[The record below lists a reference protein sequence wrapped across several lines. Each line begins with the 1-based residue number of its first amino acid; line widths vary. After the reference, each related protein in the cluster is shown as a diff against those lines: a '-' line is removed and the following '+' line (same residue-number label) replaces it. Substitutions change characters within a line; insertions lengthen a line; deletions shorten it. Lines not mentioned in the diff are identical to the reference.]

1 MMKRK
6 LTFLLAVFALTAFL
20 IAPLGMMGQTRE
32 TVKDVMTA
40 SNLAATGTSYT
51 EFTGVSL
58 TSNAVYAGKSALN
71 NNVNIQLR
79 SQNSDC
85 GIVSTTSGGKIRSV
99 KITVASGNKT
109 IDVYGSNTA
118 YTSAANLFATS
129 GNNNQGTKLGSLT
142 STGTI
147 TVSGDYAY
155 VGIRSN
161 SGAVYISSIEFTWE
175 SVSADTPTHAYTLN
189 VTGDDDDAEVALY
202 VNGNELGA
210 NDEIAEGESVT
221 VSVIPSDGY
230 TYSVSV
236 VDANNATVEYDDEMD
251 SFTMPTSAVTITVT
265 TALIPTYAVTFNTN
279 GGTFVGNQDFPQ
291 LSNEKQAGTYVL
303 PSATKT
309 GFAFGGWLAT
319 GSVNVVTG
327 SYEVTGNVDFTA
339 QWIQGVT
346 DVLNREFTGISNNGN
361 YAEWSGKIGASGA
374 VYAGQS
380 AGGNDAIQL
389 RTNNS
394 NSGIVT
400 TTSGGKVKKV
410 TVVWEGNTQSGR
422 TLNVYGRNTAY
433 SKATDLYNENTAG
446 DLLGTIVYGTSTELV
461 ITGDYAF
468 IGLRSAE
475 NAMYLTEIDI
485 TWGSAAA
492 VAAPTFEPGSGTTFH
507 DTQMVTISAEE
518 GAAIRYTT
526 DGTEPTATTGTLY
539 EGPFSI
545 DASKTVKAVAYATI
559 EGETET
565 SAVAEAV
572 YTRLYNITL
581 TQPFHGSI
589 SCVAEAAAGTTVAV
603 TANSEVNYQFSSLTV
618 TPTATV
624 NGTSFIM
631 PAADVN
637 VTATFMPANTYTI
650 SFSINNKV
658 EMTATTTG
666 SIDVDNFIANVTTE
680 GKRFKGWYDGDN
692 RVSSNYNPGTNKT
705 LVAVFEDTSSAYN
718 LVTSTDQL
726 LEGNM
731 VVITANGEK
740 NIAMGAQRDNN
751 RDISENVEKSAAPY
765 DLLSI
770 TGDGVCELVLGKV
783 VEGSTT
789 YWTFKDN
796 VEGGY
801 LYTASTSSNYLK
813 TQATNDD
820 NGEWAISISNGSAN
834 IVSHGGSTHNI
845 LKYNTSN
852 KVFSSY
858 ASNSGNT
865 QTVFLY
871 TKSASKAMRDGEVE
885 ATSVVAEVAAN
896 VVVTVKNEGIV
907 YLTGVNNGTAANL
920 VVEDGGQLVTPANV
934 AGTMQKDVTGYGNTT
949 VASNYYLITAPSTI
963 DPQNVEYMLNTNG
976 YDLYYFD
983 QSAEDEVEGE
993 NVLLEWRNY
1002 KDVPFSLEAGTGYL
1016 YANKENKT
1024 LNLAGT
1030 LAKND
1035 NNETFAQNITY
1046 VDGFRFSGWNLVG
1059 NPFSSNASVSLPFYK
1074 MNSDG
1079 DGINATV
1086 MLANS
1091 VIAPMEGVFV
1101 IASAATT
1108 QVTFTAT
1115 TDAISSGAKNSVKID
1130 VNRDN
1135 ELLDRAIVS
1144 FNGCTLSKLNLSEN
1158 ATKVYF
1164 QQGQEEFAIVSVE
1177 NEGELPVNFKASRN
1191 SRYTISVNAEDL
1203 DVTYLHLIDNKTGN
1217 DVDLLVNPNYSF
1229 EANTNDYA
1237 SRFKLVFK
1245 AGTGVE
1251 ENASTSSATFAY
1263 FNGAEWIVN
1272 NEGNATLQVIDMM
1285 GRVISSEQINGNTAV
1300 NINEAAGIYMLRL
1313 VNGENVMVQKIVVR

>member
-1 MMKRK
+1 MKREFTK
-6 LTFLLAVFALTAFL
+6 LMAALALLLF
-20 IAPLGMMGQTRE
+20 IAPLGMWGQTRDVVTTTFANSSPYSAGMTLSCE
-32 TVKDVMTA
+32 TGGLDWVTSAKPNSFEEARGIQYSKVSTELTTTIANATITKVVVVASTNAAANVNSISVYVGDTQIGSTQNMPKENNVSYTFETTGKLGEIKVDMNNDGTKSTYIKSIAVTYTTA
-40 SNLAATGTSYT
+40 S
-51 EFTGVSL
+51 
-58 TSNAVYAGKSALN
+58 
-71 NNVNIQLR
+71 I
-79 SQNSDC
+79 
-85 GIVSTTSGGKIRSV
+85 
-99 KITVASGNKT
+99 
-109 IDVYGSNTA
+109 
-118 YTSAANLFATS
+118 
-129 GNNNQGTKLGSLT
+129 
-142 STGTI
+142 
-147 TVSGDYAY
+147 
-155 VGIRSN
+155 
-161 SGAVYISSIEFTWE
+161 
-175 SVSADTPTHAYTLN
+175 PTHAYTLSI
-189 VTGDDDDAEVALY
+189 TGDDEDAEASLY
-202 VNGNELGA
+202 VNGEELGA

-221 VSVIPSDGY
+221 VSVMPSDGY
-230 TYSVSV
+230 AYSVSV
-236 VDANNATVEYDDEMD
+236 KDANNVAVEYDADND
-251 SFTMPTSAVTITVT
+251 SFTMPTSDVTITVT
-265 TALIPTYAVTFNTN
+265 TTLIPTYTVTFNTN
-279 GGTFVGNQDFPQ
+279 GGTFVGNEDFPQ

-309 GFAFGGWLAT
+309 GFTFGGWLAS
-319 GSVNVVTG
+319 GGANAVSGN
-327 SYEVTGNVDFTA
+327 YEVSGNVAFTA

-346 DVLNREFTGISNNGN
+346 DVLNREFTGISNNGS

-410 TVVWEGNTQSGR
+410 TVVWEDNTQSGR

-433 SKATDLYNENTAG
+433 SKATDLYNVNTAG

-461 ITGDYAF
+461 ISGDYAY

-475 NAMYLTEIDI
+475 NAMYLTQIEI
-485 TWGSAAA
+485 TWGSASA
-492 VAAPTFEPGSGTTFH
+492 VAAPTFEPGTGTTFH
-507 DTQMVTISAEE
+507 GTQTVTITAEE

-526 DGTEPTATTGTLY
+526 DGITEPTATTGTVY
-539 EGPFSI
+539 NGPFTI
-545 DASKTVKAVAYATI
+545 DATTTVKAVAYATI

-589 SCVAEAAAGTTVAV
+589 SCVAEAAAGTQVTV
-603 TANSEVNYQFSSLTV
+603 TATPDVNYEFSALTV
-618 TPTATV
+618 TPNATV
-624 NGTSFIM
+624 SNNTFTM
-631 PAADVN
+631 PASDVN
-637 VTATFMPANTYTI
+637 VTATFVAASNTYTV
-650 SFSINNKV
+650 SFSINDKI

-666 SIDVDNFIANVTTE
+666 SFNVDNFVAEVATE
-680 GKRFKGWYDGDN
+680 GMRFKGWYDNDTK
-692 RVSSNYNPGTNKT
+692 VSGNYNPETDKT
-705 LVAVFEDTSSAYN
+705 LVAVFEDTSSAYT

-726 LEGNM
+726 VAGNM

-740 NIAMGAQRDNN
+740 NIAMGDQRDNN
-751 RDISENVEKSAAPY
+751 RDICENVEKSAAPY
-765 DLLSI
+765 AMLSI

-845 LKYNTSN
+845 LKYNTNN

-865 QTVFLY
+865 QTVFIY
-871 TKSASKAMRDGEVE
+871 TKSAAKAMRDVEVE
-885 ATSVVAEVAAN
+885 ATSVVAEVTAN
-896 VVVTVKNEGIV
+896 VLVTVKANGIV
-907 YLTGVNNGTAANL
+907 YLTGSNAGNSANL
-920 VVEDGGQLVTPANV
+920 VVEDGGQLVTSANV
-934 AGTMQKDVTGYGNTT
+934 DGTMQKTVIGYGSTT
-949 VASNYYLITAPSTI
+949 EASNYYLITAPSTI
-963 DPQNVEYMLNTNG
+963 NPQNVEYMLNTNG

-983 QSAEDEVEGE
+983 QDAEDDVDGE

-1002 KDVPFSLEAGTGYL
+1002 KDVPFNLEAGTGYL

-1046 VDGFRFSGWNLVG
+1046 VDGFRFSGWNIVG
-1059 NPFSSNASVSLPFYK
+1059 NPFPSNASVNMPFYK
-1074 MNSDG
+1074 MKSSR
-1079 DGINATV
+1079 DGINGTAV
-1086 MLANS
+1086 VSGS

-1101 IASAATT
+1101 IAANSNAQQ

-1115 TDAISSGAKNSVKID
+1115 TDPVGSPAKNNVNID

-1135 ELLDRAIVS
+1135 EFLDRAIVN

-1158 ATKVYF
+1158 TTKVYF

-1191 SRYTISVNAEDL
+1191 GRYTMSVDIEDL
-1203 DVTYLHLIDNKTGN
+1203 DMNYLHLIDNKTGM
-1217 DVDLLVNPNYSF
+1217 DIDLLQTPSYTF
-1229 EANTNDYA
+1229 QA
-1237 SRFKLVFK
+1237 STGDNAYRFRLVFD
-1245 AGTGVE
+1245 ANSVQ
-1251 ENASTSSATFAY
+1251 ENNTTANFAY
-1263 FNGAEWIVN
+1263 FNGSEWVVN
-1272 NEGNATLQVIDMM
+1272 NMGEATLQVIDMM
-1285 GRVISSEQINGNTAV
+1285 GRVLSSETLNGNTTFTLNQV
-1300 NINEAAGIYMLRL
+1300 PGVYMFRL
-1313 VNGENVMVQKIVVR
+1313 VNGNDVKVQKVVVR